1 MDGRKEEDNNGR
13 TGSAAPLLGEKK
25 LADIWRLSL
34 LSPLRA
40 EVRKCVD
47 NLDSSACSEVS
58 GKF

>member
-1 MDGRKEEDNNGR
+1 MEGQVV
-13 TGSAAPLLGEKK
+13 LLPCWGKKK

-40 EVRKCVD
+40 EVHKCVD
-47 NLDSSACSEVS
+47 NLDSSACSRVS

>member
-1 MDGRKEEDNNGR
+1 MEGQVV
-13 TGSAAPLLGEKK
+13 LLPCWGKKK

-47 NLDSSACSEVS
+47 NLDSSGCSGYLASFRRVCVYL
-58 GKF
+58 